1 MNRNSIG
8 LAVIGAGKIGT
19 LRATLAAAHPGVDY
33 LAVADVDGE
42 KARTLA
48 ERCGAQRWSADN
60 DAIIADPQVD
70 AVIVSTSEQAHTGP
84 VVAALALGKP
94 VLVEKPL
101 ALDLATADRLLA
113 AAAGRSL
120 HVGFS
125 RRFKKRYLLAKE
137 QLRHGRLGELTGATM
152 RLYNIRSQ
160 ALHSLKRLPDN
171 SPVSGL
177 TYYLDLANWL
187 FAGNPVVEVIAR
199 GKKGVLQAA
208 GHNTTDLAHAILTC
222 RDGAVIALSVSYALP
237 RGYPALGHAARV
249 EVLGAEGVM
258 LLDDDHTDRILYTD
272 RGVGHVYIPGHDVNM
287 AFMGSGTPGDWALDA
302 FWGPVATET
311 RNWLDHLTAGTPCL
325 LATGEDARTTLEVGL
340 AMERSLASGAAV
352 RLPL

>member
-1 MNRNSIG
+1 MKRNSIG

-60 DAIIADPQVD
+60 DGIIADPQVD

-84 VVAALALGKP
+84 VLAALALGKP

-249 EVLGAEGVM
+249 ELLGAEGVI
-258 LLDDDHTDRILYTD
+258 LPDDDHTDRIL
-272 RGVGHVYIPGHDVNM
+272 
-287 AFMGSGTPGDWALDA
+287 
-302 FWGPVATET
+302 
-311 RNWLDHLTAGTPCL
+311 
-325 LATGEDARTTLEVGL
+325 
-340 AMERSLASGAAV
+340 
-352 RLPL
+352 